1 MKVPFGFFKNNV
13 AAPVVYDTDA
23 VAYFDRVN
31 FNQGFEL
38 STPQKNAVNTLVL
51 SFKSTGAWTKT
62 LAIYPFLGAN
72 AATNALN
79 LKSTSYNG
87 TFFGGWLFQDAGV
100 KPNGTNAYFNTTLR
114 GYPEFTDPQKMS
126 MSTYINEYS
135 EYPRVQMGA
144 IAGNNTVNYIAPLV
158 DSSTSGR
165 YCVARLNG
173 LGIPIIT
180 QATPLKGF
188 LGVNRNS
195 TANFQYYKDNTENT
209 IVATAEAGGYLFPI
223 IMGAFGSYG
232 GTIGNFDTARIA
244 FGHLGNGLTSAEMLT
259 LQSAVNTYT
268 LALGRN

>member
-1 MKVPFGFFKNNV
+1 MLNVFGLFKNSVV
-13 AAPVVYDTDA
+13 AYDADA

-100 KPNGTNAYFNTTLR
+100 KPNGTNAYFNTTIR
-114 GYPEFTDPQKMS
+114 GFPELTDSQKMS

-144 IAGNNTVNYIAPLV
+144 IAANNTFNMIAPFIV
-158 DSSTSGR
+158 SATSGYYVISR
-165 YCVARLNG
+165 VNSGGA
-173 LGIPIIT
+173 IINQT
-180 QATPLKGF
+180 TPLKGF
-188 LGVNRNS
+188 LAANRNS
-195 TANFQYYKDNTENT
+195 AADYQYYKDGTENT
-209 IVATAEAGGYLFPI
+209 QVLAAEAGGYFYPI
-223 IMGAFGSYG
+223 VMGAFSGYG
-232 GTIGNFDTARIA
+232 NVKSNFDTARIA
-244 FGHLGNGLTSAEMLT
+244 FGHLGNGLTSPEMLS
-259 LQSAVNTYT
+259 LESAVNTYT